1 MERHF
6 NNDFERFLKQNADQ
20 YRLYPSTKPW
30 KGIYAHF
37 HGRRKWFGLGA
48 ILLLLTG
55 SLLTVLIINSPKQGL
70 IAQAKPATNA
80 AEQKNIEPSS
90 TSIATARNNI
100 PGLFT
105 GNKSR
110 PSSFGPLSI

>member
-37 HGRRKWFGLGA
+37 HGKRKWFGLGA
-48 ILLLLTG
+48 LLLLITG
-55 SLLTVLIINSPKQGL
+55 SLITVLVINSPKQNLVALQTKPSTGSTEQQTFTPPSPSL
-70 IAQAKPATNA
+70 IATNRDNNSIIN
-80 AEQKNIEPSS
+80 AEQRI
-90 TSIATARNNI
+90 
-100 PGLFT
+100 
-105 GNKSR
+105 
-110 PSSFGPLSI
+110 